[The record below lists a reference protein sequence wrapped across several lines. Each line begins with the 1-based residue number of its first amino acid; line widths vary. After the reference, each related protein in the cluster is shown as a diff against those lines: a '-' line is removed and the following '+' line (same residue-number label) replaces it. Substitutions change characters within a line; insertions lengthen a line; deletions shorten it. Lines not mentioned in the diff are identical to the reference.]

1 MSIHPFG
8 PGFSSLGVNHNLSYE
23 QLVEHEQRL
32 HEGTPSDNGTMMV
45 DTGVFTGRS
54 PNDKYFVRESSS
66 QDNLWWGSVNR
77 PVTQEVFDELLT
89 KVKGSF
95 HDRETYVVDG
105 YVGADER
112 FAMPIRIIT
121 QRAWQAHF
129 ARNMFIR
136 PSAEQLEGFEPEF
149 VLIDSYATLDEDFQA
164 HGLNSQVFII
174 FNLARKLAII
184 GGTEYGGEI
193 KKGLF
198 SVMNYYLP
206 LRDILTMHCSAN
218 VGPKGDVA
226 LFFGLSGT
234 GKTTLSTDPD
244 RKLIGDDEHGWSEKG
259 VFNLEGGCYAKC
271 IDLDPRKEPGIYNAI
286 RPPGALLENV
296 AFDPASRKVDY
307 TDGSKTENTR
317 VSYPIDLLANSEP
330 SGQGDHP
337 RNIIF
342 LTCDAFG
349 VLPPVARLTP
359 GKAMYYFLSGYTA
372 KVAGTERGVRE
383 PQAVFSA
390 CFGEPFL
397 TLHPTVY
404 ANQMMNKIYQHGASA
419 WLVNTGW
426 TSGPYG
432 VGKRIALSTTRRII
446 SAILNGELNN
456 VNYHRMPVFCLDI
469 PYSVPGVEPNVLD
482 PVNTWSDKVAFHR
495 QVDELARLFR
505 ENFHKYASEVTEF
518 DYAAFGPQM
527 EPSPMTQ
534 YNIILPASPGS
545 LPVGSTLR

>member
-1 MSIHPFG
+1 MDFQTRR
-8 PGFSSLGVNHNLSYE
+8 VYHNLSYE
-23 QLVEHEQRL
+23 QLIEHEMR
-32 HEGTPSDNGTMMV
+32 HREGTLSDNGTMMV

-54 PNDKYFVRESSS
+54 PQDKYFVREPASE
-66 QDNLWWGSVNR
+66 NRMWWGSVNR
-77 PVTQEVFDELLT
+77 PVSQQVFDELLT

-95 HDRETYVVDG
+95 RDRETYVVDG

-112 FAMPIRIIT
+112 FAMPVRIIT

-136 PSAEQLEGFEPEF
+136 PSPEQLEAFQPEF
-149 VLIDSYATLDEDFQA
+149 VLIDSYATLDEDFRA
-164 HGLNSQVFII
+164 HGLNSKVFII
-174 FNLARKLAII
+174 FNLAHKLAII

-193 KKGLF
+193 KKGIF

-206 LRDILTMHCSAN
+206 LKNILTMHCSAN
-218 VGPKGDVA
+218 VGREGDVT

-234 GKTTLSTDPD
+234 GKTTLSTDPH
-244 RKLIGDDEHGWSEKG
+244 RRLIGDDEHGWSEKG
-259 VFNLEGGCYAKC
+259 IFNLEGGCYAKC
-271 IDLDPRKEPGIYNAI
+271 IDLDPQKEPEIYNAI

-296 AFDPASRKVDY
+296 AFDAASGSVDY
-307 TDGSKTENTR
+307 SDGSKTENTR
-317 VSYPIDLLANSEP
+317 VSYPLESLANCES
-330 SGQGDHP
+330 SGQGGHP

-342 LTCDAFG
+342 LTCDAYG

-383 PQAVFSA
+383 PRAVFSA

-397 TLHPTVY
+397 TLHPAVY
-404 ANQMMNKIYQHGASA
+404 ASQMMNKIYQHGASA

-426 TSGPYG
+426 TGGPYG
-432 VGKRIALSTTRRII
+432 TGKRISLSTTRRII
-446 SAILNGELNN
+446 SAILNGELKNA
-456 VNYHRMPVFCLDI
+456 NYHRMPVFCLDI
-469 PYSVPGVEPNVLD
+469 PDAVPGVYPHLLD
-482 PVNTWSDKVAFHR
+482 PQRAWSDKDAFQR
-495 QVDELARLFR
+495 QIDHLAHLFM
-505 ENFHKYASEVTEF
+505 ENFQKYADQMEGF
-518 DYAAFGPQM
+518 DYTTFGPQM
-527 EPSPMTQ
+527 EPFPLTA

>member
-1 MSIHPFG
+1 MSISPLG
-8 PGFSSLGVNHNLSYE
+8 PDFSSPQINHNLSYE
-23 QLVEHEQRL
+23 KLLEHEQRRK
-32 HEGTPSDNGTMMV
+32 EGTLSENGTMMV
-45 DTGVFTGRS
+45 DTGIFTGRS
-54 PNDKYFVRESSS
+54 PHDKYFVREPTSEA
-66 QDNLWWGSVNR
+66 NLWWGKVNK
-77 PVTQEVFDELLT
+77 PVSEPVFDELLD
-89 KVKGSF
+89 KVKAAF
-95 HDRETYVVDG
+95 QDEETYVVDG
-105 YVGADER
+105 YVGADTR
-112 FAMPIRIIT
+112 YAMPVRIIT

-129 ARNMFIR
+129 ASNMFIR
-136 PSAEQLEGFEPEF
+136 PSTEQLVDFEPEF
-149 VLIDSYATLDEDFQA
+149 VLIDSYATLDADFQT

-174 FNLARKLAII
+174 FNLARKMAII

-218 VGPKGDVA
+218 VGRRGDVA

-234 GKTTLSTDPD
+234 GKTTLSNDPD
-244 RKLIGDDEHGWSEKG
+244 RKLIGDDEHGWSKEG
-259 VFNLEGGCYAKC
+259 IFNLEGGCYAKC
-271 IDLDPRKEPGIYNAI
+271 IDLDPRKEPDIYNAI

-296 AFDPASRKVDY
+296 AFDPLTLKVDY

-317 VSYPIDLLANSEP
+317 VSYPLDFLPNSEP

-372 KVAGTERGVRE
+372 KVAGTERGVKE

-404 ANQMMNKIYQHGASA
+404 AEQMMTKIYHHGASA

-426 TSGPYG
+426 TGGPYG
-432 VGKRIALSTTRRII
+432 QGKRIPLSTTRRII

-456 VNYHRMPVFCLDI
+456 ANYHRMPVFCLDLPEAVRGI
-469 PYSVPGVEPNVLD
+469 VPDLLD
-482 PVNTWSDKVAFHR
+482 PVKTWSDKEAFYR
-495 QVDELARLFR
+495 QVDHLAHLFM
-505 ENFHKYASEVTEF
+505 ENFEKYASKTDEF
-518 DYAAFGPQM
+518 DYATFGPQM
-527 EPSPMTQ
+527 EPPSMTQ
-534 YNIILPASPGS
+534 YNIILPTLPGPS
-545 LPVGSTLR
+545 DFGTNLH